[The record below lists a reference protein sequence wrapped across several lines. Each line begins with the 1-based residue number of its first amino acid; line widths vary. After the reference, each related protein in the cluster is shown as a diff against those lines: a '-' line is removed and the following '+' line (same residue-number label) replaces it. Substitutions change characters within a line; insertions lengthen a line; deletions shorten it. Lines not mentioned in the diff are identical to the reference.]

1 MIYYSY
7 LFTGFPYMVE
17 IRPPQLI
24 SEFSDTKEVNSDK
37 DFELECESDK
47 PVHWLYP
54 RLQHSPEEVRC
65 ELLI

>member
-1 MIYYSY
+1 
-7 LFTGFPYMVE
+7 MVE